1 MYILWISYG
10 IYKSGKIMR
19 KIGKELM
26 GASSI
31 PLILSILQEND
42 TYGYDIMKKLKELS
56 NGRIIWKE
64 GSLYPVLK
72 KMESLNYIKSYW
84 DVKHFD
90 RPRKYYKIQ
99 AEGDEALIRSK
110 EDWALMQNIF
120 NSLWV
125 SSLG

>member
-1 MYILWISYG
+1 MS
-10 IYKSGKIMR
+10 

-31 PLILSILQEND
+31 PLILSILQDGD
-42 TYGYDIMKKLKELS
+42 TYGYDIMKRLKELS

-72 KMESLNYIKSYW
+72 KMESLKYIKSYW

-90 RPRKYYKIQ
+90 RPRKYYKIL
-99 AEGDEALIRSK
+99 AEGNDALVQSK

-120 NSLWV
+120 DTLWAK
-125 SSLG
+125 SLG

>member
-1 MYILWISYG
+1 
-10 IYKSGKIMR
+10 MR

-31 PLILSILQEND
+31 PLILSILQEDD

-120 NSLWV
+120 NSLWA
-125 SSLG
+125 SSMG